1 MAQQIILITGTN
13 RGIGLGIGKAM
24 AALGWQV
31 IATGRTQA
39 KAEEAAHA
47 IGHGAIGIALDV
59 TSEDSVREA
68 ADQLAKRFDHLDVLI
83 NNAGVMGNHPMQ
95 DFDLPQISHVMD
107 ANFMGPIRT
116 SKYFLPLLRKS
127 HDGRMVNV
135 SSGMGELASLES
147 GGYGA
152 YRLSKTSLNAFTI
165 LLAAELRSTSVKVMA
180 MCPGWVKTD
189 MGGVGASRSVEQ
201 GAETAI
207 WLSTA
212 NDVQSGKFYRDKK
225 IIAW

>member
-1 MAQQIILITGTN
+1 MAKQVVLITGTN
-13 RGIGLGIGKAM
+13 RGIGLGIASGM

-31 IATGRTQA
+31 IATARSQA
-39 KAEEAAHA
+39 KADQAVKS
-47 IGHGAIGIALDV
+47 IGHGAIGVALDV

-68 ADQLAKRFDHLDVLI
+68 ADQVSRHFDHLDVLI
-83 NNAGVMGNHPMQ
+83 NNAGVMGNHAMQ
-95 DFDLPQISHVMD
+95 EFDLPQVSSVMD

-127 HDGRMVNV
+127 MDARIINV
-135 SSGMGELASLES
+135 SSGMGEQASLES

-152 YRLSKTSLNAFTI
+152 YRLSKSSLNSFTI
-165 LLAAELRSTSVKVMA
+165 LLAAELRSTTVKVMA

-189 MGGVGASRSVEQ
+189 MGGAGASRSVEQ

-212 NDVQSGKFYRDKK
+212 ADAKTGKFYRDKK
-225 IIAW
+225 IISW

>member
-1 MAQQIILITGTN
+1 MAQQVVLITGTN
-13 RGIGLGIGKAM
+13 RGIGLGIGKGI

-31 IATGRTQA
+31 IATARTQA
-39 KAEEAAHA
+39 KAEEAAR
-47 IGHGAIGIALDV
+47 ILGHGSLGIALDV

-68 ADQLAKRFDHLDVLI
+68 ADQVAKRFDHLDVLI
-83 NNAGVMGNHPMQ
+83 NNAGVMGNHAMQ
-95 DFDLPQISHVMD
+95 EFDLPQVSSVMD
-107 ANFMGPIRT
+107 SNFMGPIRT
-116 SKYFLPLLRKS
+116 SKYFLPMLRKS
-127 HDGRMVNV
+127 LDARIINV

-189 MGGVGASRSVEQ
+189 MGGVGASRSIEQ

-212 NDVQSGKFYRDKK
+212 EPVKSGKFYRDKK